1 MSLELSG
8 ITVRYGAV
16 EAVAGVDLSVGD
28 GEVVALLG
36 PSGCGK
42 STLLRAVAGLEA
54 PSVGTVAWDGV
65 DLAGTPVH
73 RRGFGLVFQDGQLFP
88 HRDVAG
94 NVAFGLRM
102 RGVEREARRKRVD
115 ELLEL
120 VGLAGYRGRRVTE
133 LSGGEQQRVALARA
147 LAPRPRL
154 LLLDEPLSALD
165 RALRESLAVDLARL
179 LREAG
184 ATALVVTHDHDEA
197 FTLADRV
204 AVMRAGRIRQV
215 GPPAQVWRS
224 PVDVAVARFLGCGKV
239 LPAGVAERLVGVPA
253 RVGLRSTA
261 LRVTPDGPLEAEVLE
276 RVHRRDHVRL
286 LVRLVDAGGVLSGGA
301 AVDGGTGGPG
311 SGGAGSNGAGS
322 SDAGSGG
329 AEPDHAAPGRTG
341 PGRTGPGRVE
351 PGRVEPGAGT
361 AGSGGAASGGAAVDG
376 GSGGAAAGGPAAGG
390 GGSGAGGEA
399 DEFEAVAPIADP
411 PAPGDRVRLA
421 VDPDGVAVIG

>member
-1 MSLELSG
+1 MLALQG
-8 ITVRYGAV
+8 ITVRYGPLVAV
-16 EAVAGVDLSVGD
+16 SGVDLSVGD

-42 STLLRAVAGLEA
+42 STLLRTVAGLVPA
-54 PSVGTVAWDGV
+54 SSGGVTWDGA
-65 DLAGTPVH
+65 DLAGVPVH

-102 RGVEREARRKRVD
+102 QRVDREARRKRVD

-120 VGLAGYRGRRVTE
+120 VGLAGYQRRRVTE

-154 LLLDEPLSALD
+154 VLLDEPLSALD
-165 RALRESLAVDLARL
+165 RALREQLAVDLARL

-204 AVMRAGRIRQV
+204 AVLRAGRIVQV
-215 GPPAQVWRS
+215 GPPAEVWRS
-224 PVDVAVARFLGCGKV
+224 PADVETARFLGCGKV
-239 LPAGVAERLVGVPA
+239 LAAERAARLVGVAA
-253 RVGLRSTA
+253 RVGLRASA
-261 LRVTPDGPLEAEVLE
+261 LRVDPDGGLAGDVLE

-286 LVRLVDAGGVLSGGA
+286 LVS
-301 AVDGGTGGPG
+301 VDG
-311 SGGAGSNGAGS
+311 
-322 SDAGSGG
+322 
-329 AEPDHAAPGRTG
+329 
-341 PGRTGPGRVE
+341 
-351 PGRVEPGAGT
+351 
-361 AGSGGAASGGAAVDG
+361 
-376 GSGGAAAGGPAAGG
+376 
-390 GGSGAGGEA
+390 
-399 DEFEAVAPIADP
+399 DEFEAVAAVAA
-411 PAPGDRVRLA
+411 APEVGERVRLA

>member
-1 MSLELSG
+1 MSLRIDG
-8 ITVRYGAV
+8 VGVRYGAV
-16 EAVAGVDLSVGD
+16 EAVSEVDLTVAD

-42 STLLRAVAGLEA
+42 STLLRAVAGLER
-54 PSVGTVAWDGV
+54 PSAGVVAWDDE
-65 DLAGTPVH
+65 DLAGVPVH

-94 NVAFGLRM
+94 NVAFGMRM
-102 RGVEREARRKRVD
+102 HGVEAEARHKRVA

-120 VGLAGYRGRRVTE
+120 VGLGGYQKRRVTE

-165 RALRESLAVDLARL
+165 RALREQLAVDLARL

-215 GPPAQVWRS
+215 GPPTEVWRS
-224 PVDVAVARFLGCGKV
+224 PVDVETARFLGCGKI
-239 LPAGVAERLVGVPA
+239 LPADVALDLLGITVPG

-261 LRVTPDGPLEAEVLE
+261 LRVDSSGTLEGVVEE

-286 LVRLVDAGGVLSGGA
+286 LVTVRD
-301 AVDGGTGGPG
+301 
-311 SGGAGSNGAGS
+311 
-322 SDAGSGG
+322 
-329 AEPDHAAPGRTG
+329 E
-341 PGRTGPGRVE
+341 
-351 PGRVEPGAGT
+351 
-361 AGSGGAASGGAAVDG
+361 
-376 GSGGAAAGGPAAGG
+376 
-390 GGSGAGGEA
+390 
-399 DEFEAVAPIADP
+399 EFEAVAPVAEP
-411 PAPGDRVRLA
+411 PALGDRVRLV
-421 VDPDGVAVIG
+421 VDPDGLAVLGDQADRGE

>member
-1 MSLELSG
+1 MALRVAGL
-8 ITVRYGAV
+8 TVRYGDVTAV
-16 EAVAGVDLSVGD
+16 SGVDLDIAD

-42 STLLRAVAGLEA
+42 STLLRAVAGLEP
-54 PSVGTVAWDGV
+54 PSGGAVSWDGA

-94 NVAFGLRM
+94 NVAFGMRM
-102 RGVEREARRKRVD
+102 AGAEREARDKRVD

-120 VGLAGYRGRRVTE
+120 VGLAGYRRRRVTE

-147 LAPRPRL
+147 LAPRPKL

-165 RALRESLAVDLARL
+165 RALREQLAVDLARL

-204 AVMRAGRIRQV
+204 AVMRAGRITQV
-215 GPPAQVWRS
+215 GAPTEVWRR
-224 PVDVAVARFLGCGKV
+224 PADVDTARFLGCGRV
-239 LPAGVAERLVGVPA
+239 LNPEAARELVGVDA

-261 LRVTPDGPLEAEVLE
+261 LRVDPAGPLTADVLE

-286 LVRLVDAGGVLSGGA
+286 LVC
-301 AVDGGTGGPG
+301 VDG
-311 SGGAGSNGAGS
+311 
-322 SDAGSGG
+322 
-329 AEPDHAAPGRTG
+329 E
-341 PGRTGPGRVE
+341 
-351 PGRVEPGAGT
+351 
-361 AGSGGAASGGAAVDG
+361 
-376 GSGGAAAGGPAAGG
+376 
-390 GGSGAGGEA
+390 
-399 DEFEAVAPIADP
+399 EFEAVAPVAGP
-411 PAPGDRVRLA
+411 PSPGDRVRLA
-421 VDPDGVAVIG
+421 VDHDGIALIG

>member
-1 MSLELSG
+1 MSLRIDG
-8 ITVRYGAV
+8 IGVRYGAV
-16 EAVAGVDLSVGD
+16 EAVSEVDLTVAD

-42 STLLRAVAGLEA
+42 STLLRAVAGLER
-54 PSVGTVAWDGV
+54 PSAGVVAWDDE
-65 DLAGTPVH
+65 DLAGVPVH

-94 NVAFGLRM
+94 NVAFGMRM
-102 RGVEREARRKRVD
+102 HGVEAEARHKRVA

-120 VGLAGYRGRRVTE
+120 VGLGGYQKRRVTE

-165 RALRESLAVDLARL
+165 RALREQLAVDLARL

-215 GPPAQVWRS
+215 GPPTEVWRS
-224 PVDVAVARFLGCGKV
+224 PVDVETARFLGCGKI
-239 LPAGVAERLVGVPA
+239 LPADVALDLLGITVPG

-261 LRVTPDGPLEAEVLE
+261 LRVDSSGTLEGVVEE

-286 LVRLVDAGGVLSGGA
+286 LVTVRD
-301 AVDGGTGGPG
+301 
-311 SGGAGSNGAGS
+311 
-322 SDAGSGG
+322 
-329 AEPDHAAPGRTG
+329 E
-341 PGRTGPGRVE
+341 
-351 PGRVEPGAGT
+351 
-361 AGSGGAASGGAAVDG
+361 
-376 GSGGAAAGGPAAGG
+376 
-390 GGSGAGGEA
+390 
-399 DEFEAVAPIADP
+399 EFEAVAPVAEP
-411 PAPGDRVRLA
+411 PALGDRVRLV
-421 VDPDGVAVIG
+421 VDPDGLAVLGDQADRGE